1 MAQGTKTNRRE
12 SIVCLEI
19 GMLLRDELLRQGAN
33 VVMTREDQTTFHT
46 NIERC
51 EIAEAGGAQIMLRLH
66 CNNSSNRSK
75 RGIQVYGPLN
85 SDYAKAVADADTYRE
100 MGQKLLD
107 AIAAAYE
114 VDLIDAVKVPEK
126 DLNRYDRIGFASCI
140 YYSKYHQSVLNF
152 AADNITQNKR
162 TFFISTYGGK
172 ADYTSIEKA
181 LTAKNSVL
189 LGKYGCK
196 GYDTFGSFKLMGGLA
211 KGHPDEADI
220 AGAVAFYK
228 EITEEK

>member
-1 MAQGTKTNRRE
+1 MKTAIVYASTHHGNTK
-12 SIVCLEI
+12 
-19 GMLLRDELLRQGAN
+19 
-33 VVMTREDQTTFHT
+33 
-46 NIERC
+46 
-51 EIAEAGGAQIMLRLH
+51 
-66 CNNSSNRSK
+66 
-75 RGIQVYGPLN
+75 
-85 SDYAKAVADADTYRE
+85 
-100 MGQKLLD
+100 KLLD

-126 DLNRYDRIGFASCI
+126 DLNRYDRIGFASGI
-140 YYSKYHQSVLNF
+140 YYSKFHQAVLNF
-152 AADNITQNKR
+152 AAVNMPQNKQ

-196 GYDTFGSFKLMGGLA
+196 GYDTFGPFKLMGGLA

-228 EITEEK
+228 EITEEKIYKRRNFTEENKTQKRKIFKPTKEKAKADFYKRQKATQNFLHKRQNEADFLQKRN